1 MTATARAYPNIALI
15 KYWGK
20 ADEELMLPVAGSLSM
35 TLDAFPTTTQVRRNN
50 LGRDTMRIGGREATE
65 RELSRASR
73 LLGVVR
79 EWAAAPEF
87 AAAGASAEKRE
98 WYVDIDTRN
107 EAPTGAGMASSAS
120 GFAALATAA
129 AREFGLNLSARDL
142 SRLARR
148 GSGSATRSIT
158 PGMAVWHA
166 GSDEESFAEEVP
178 APQVRMVCV
187 ITSNTHKKVTS
198 REAMRITAQTSPYYG
213 AWIAA
218 TEEMLAEA
226 IEVAAAGDFA
236 RLGQLTEM
244 SALRMHAAIEAC
256 EPPIR
261 YLAPVSWEIFDLAA
275 RLRESGI
282 PVYATADAGPN
293 VVLLTLPEYAD
304 EVAAQARQFGTVVVC
319 GPGPGAQV
327 IAADGAAT
335 AV

>member
-73 LLGVVR
+73 LLDVVR

-120 GFAALATAA
+120 GFAALAV
-129 AREFGLNLSARDL
+129 
-142 SRLARR
+142 
-148 GSGSATRSIT
+148 
-158 PGMAVWHA
+158 AVWHA

-178 APQVRMVCV
+178 APQMRMVCV

-261 YLAPVSWEIFDLAA
+261 YLAPVSWEIFDFAA